1 VPGARSRITAF
12 GAPLA
17 AILSV
22 TAVLSLTAAL
32 SVTAI
37 AADPTAV
44 APALLTPSD
53 IAGRLRV
60 FALPGDYKLE
70 NALVTAVVRK
80 RDGFLTEFWPVR
92 PRLPTSDQLGTESDI
107 DGIWQIQP
115 IVYTLSDNKP
125 QPITIGR
132 VATRADAIETEGVID
147 VAGVRYRALTH
158 FRLDPRRAVLRITTS
173 FSVDGGGPGGPI
185 GLGDL
190 VKWGNVP
197 YVVEGISPPRM
208 TYRGP
213 ARWIGR
219 RGAAGDLLLRRS
231 DGERLF
237 LDYSARFRGF
247 QGAIHALYH
256 RGPIPTGKPVSV
268 TRELAYEPLPT
279 PRPAETGTTANLTLK
294 VRDEAGAPLAAKL
307 RIDRDGSTDPL
318 FEDDGGL
325 DGADRFAWTGNG
337 ELERELVPGR
347 YKLLVTSGI
356 ERNAK
361 SFTVNLRAG
370 QRQALEARLTRAIA
384 TPGWISGDLHLHQA
398 PSVDADISLPI
409 RVISVAAEGVELAV
423 ATDHYVV
430 TDLAPTVAFLRARGA
445 LSSKL
450 LTVPGTEVSTVGRR
464 FGHFNVFPLTPERN
478 VVFDNTTPS
487 ELFADARRKSPG
499 GVLQVNHPR
508 WDEKLGY
515 FTYVALDE
523 NTGEPRRPGWDPNF
537 DLLEVYNGDDAKE
550 LKDVKK
556 VFLDWIHLLGRGH
569 RYVATGSSDSHNLAF
584 LDPGLPRTMIRHGIG
599 TSDATDVDVSPASV
613 LHALKAGR
621 VTVTSGP
628 ILEATVNGRGPGE
641 TATGVGKRAR
651 LEVRVQAAP
660 WVDVASLS
668 VLLGGQGRLL
678 HWVPVPRT
686 GQPQRLRRIFDIPVE
701 SKTFVIVAAE
711 GERPLPNASRDGT
724 LPFAFTNPI
733 WLEP

>member
-1 VPGARSRITAF
+1 MRPVWH
-12 GAPLA
+12 
-17 AILSV
+17 
-22 TAVLSLTAAL
+22 AVLGFSA
-32 SVTAI
+32 AI
-37 AADPTAV
+37 AALAWLRAIAANPQAV
-44 APALLTPSD
+44 APGVLTQQD
-53 IAGRLRV
+53 IGTRLRV

-70 NALVTAVVRK
+70 NSLVTAVVRK
-80 RDGFLTEFWPVR
+80 RDGYLTEFWPVR
-92 PRLPTSDQLGTESDI
+92 PRVPTSDQLGTESDI
-107 DGIWQIQP
+107 DGIWQVQP

-125 QPITIGR
+125 QPIPIGR
-132 VATRADAIETEGVID
+132 VAALADAIETEGVVD
-147 VAGVRYRALTH
+147 VAGVKYRALTQY
-158 FRLDPRRAVLRITTS
+158 RLDARRAVLRISST
-173 FSVDGGGPGGPI
+173 FSVDGGGAGGPI

-190 VKWGNVP
+190 IKWGNVP
-197 YVVEGISPPRM
+197 YVVEGLSQPRM

-256 RGPIPTGKPVSV
+256 RGAIPAGRPVSV
-268 TRELAYEPLPT
+268 TRELAYEPLPA
-279 PRPAETGTTANLTLK
+279 PRPTASGATATLQLK
-294 VRDEAGAPLAAKL
+294 IRDEAGAQLAAKL
-307 RIDRDGSTDPL
+307 RIDRDGSDQPL

-325 DGADRFAWTGNG
+325 DGADRFVWTGNG
-337 ELERELVPGR
+337 EIERELAPGR

-361 SFTVNLRAG
+361 SFMVNLRAG
-370 QRQALEARLTRAIA
+370 QRQTLEARLARAIA
-384 TPGWISGDLHLHQA
+384 TPGWISADLHLHQA

-409 RVISVAAEGVELAV
+409 RVVSVAAEGVELAV

-430 TDLAPTVAFLRARGA
+430 TDLAPTVAFLRERGV
-445 LSSKL
+445 LSNKM
-450 LTVPGTEVSTVGRR
+450 LTVAGTEVSTVGHR
-464 FGHFNVFPLTPERN
+464 FGHFNVFPLSPERN
-478 VVFDNTTPS
+478 VIYDSTTPS

-523 NTGEPRRPGWDPNF
+523 HTAEPRRPGWDPRF

-556 VFLDWIHLLGRGH
+556 VLFDWIHLLGRGH

-584 LDPGLPRTMIRHGIG
+584 LDPGLPRTMIRHGVG
-599 TSDATDVDVSPASV
+599 TSDATDLDVPADGV
-613 LHALKAGR
+613 LQALKAGR

-628 ILEATVNGRGPGE
+628 IIEASVGGRGPGE

-660 WVDVASLS
+660 WVDVASVS
-668 VLLGGQGRLL
+668 VLLGGEGKLL
-678 HWVPVPRT
+678 HWAPVPRT
-686 GQPQRLRRIFDIPVE
+686 GQALRLRRTFDIPVE
-701 SKTFVIVAAE
+701 GKTFVIVAAE
-711 GERPLPNASRDGT
+711 GERALPNASRDGT
-724 LPFAFTNPI
+724 VPFAFTNPI

>member
-1 VPGARSRITAF
+1 MPGATSRATGLGTPI
-12 GAPLA
+12 A
-17 AILSV
+17 AVVSV
-22 TAVLSLTAAL
+22 TAVLSF
-32 SVTAI
+32 TAI
-37 AADPTAV
+37 AADPPERV
-44 APALLTPSD
+44 APGLLTRND
-53 IAGRLRV
+53 IGNKLRV

-70 NALVTAVVRK
+70 NSLVTAVVRK
-80 RDGFLTEFWPVR
+80 RDGSLTEFWPAR
-92 PRLPTSDQLGTESDI
+92 PRIPTSDQLGTESDI
-107 DGIWQIQP
+107 DGLWQVQP
-115 IVYTLSDNKP
+115 ILYTLSDNKP
-125 QPITIGR
+125 QPITIAR
-132 VATRADAIETEGVID
+132 VTALADAIETEGVID
-147 VAGVRYRALTH
+147 IAGVRYRALTH
-158 FRLDPRRAVLRITTS
+158 YRLDPRRAVLKITTA

-190 VKWGNVP
+190 VKWGNAP
-197 YVVEGISPPRM
+197 YIVEGLSQPRM

-237 LDYSARFRGF
+237 LDYSARLRGF

-256 RGPIPTGKPVSV
+256 RGAIPAGKPVSV
-268 TRELAYEPLPT
+268 TRELAFETLPT
-279 PRPAETGTTANLTLK
+279 PRAAAPAATAVLQLK
-294 VRDEAGAPLAAKL
+294 VRDEAGAPLAAKA
-307 RIDRDGSTDPL
+307 RIDREGATEPL

-325 DGADRFAWTGNG
+325 DGADRFGWTGNG
-337 ELERELVPGR
+337 ELERELAPGR

-356 ERNAK
+356 ERNAQ
-361 SFTVNLRAG
+361 SFVIDLRAG
-370 QRQALEARLTRAIA
+370 QRRTLEAKLARAIA
-384 TPGWISGDLHLHQA
+384 TPGWISADLHLHQV
-398 PSVDADISLPI
+398 PSVDADISLPA

-430 TDLAPTVAFLRARGA
+430 TDLAPTVAYLRERGV

-450 LTVPGTEVSTVGRR
+450 LTVRGCEVSTVGHR

-499 GVLQVNHPR
+499 GLLQVNHPR

-523 NTGEPRRPGWDPNF
+523 NTAEPRRAGWDPNF

-556 VFLDWIHLLGRGH
+556 VFFDWIHLLGRGH

-584 LDPGLPRTMIRHGIG
+584 LDPGLPRTLIRHGAG
-599 TSDATDVDVSPASV
+599 SSDAADLDAPIDGV
-613 LHALKAGR
+613 LQALKAGR
-621 VTVTSGP
+621 VTVSSGP
-628 ILEATVNGRGPGE
+628 IIEASINGKGPGE
-641 TATGVGKRAR
+641 TASGVGKRAR

-660 WVDVASLS
+660 WIDVAALS
-668 VLLGGQGRLL
+668 VLLGGDAKLI
-678 HWVPVPRT
+678 HWVPVPRS
-686 GQPQRLRRIFDIPVE
+686 GKPLRLQRAFDVPVE
-701 SKTFVIVAAE
+701 GKSFVIVAAE
-711 GERPLPNASRDGT
+711 GERPLPNVSRDGT
-724 LPFAFTNPI
+724 VPFAFTNPI

>member
-1 VPGARSRITAF
+1 VRGVRAAALGF
-12 GAPLA
+12 GATIA
-17 AILSV
+17 AITTLL
-22 TAVLSLTAAL
+22 AF
-32 SVTAI
+32 
-37 AADPTAV
+37 AADPPAV
-44 APALLTPSD
+44 APTLVTLND
-53 IAGRLRV
+53 VGKLRV

-70 NALVTAVVRK
+70 NSLVAAVVRK
-80 RDGFLTEFWPVR
+80 RDGFLTEFWPIR

-107 DGIWQIQP
+107 DGIWLVQP

-125 QPITIGR
+125 QTLTIAR
-132 VATRADAIETEGVID
+132 VTALADAIETEGVVD

-158 FRLDPRRAVLRITTS
+158 YRLDARRALLRITTS

-197 YVVEGISPPRM
+197 YVVEGLSPARM

-219 RGAAGDLLLRRS
+219 RGAAGDLVLRRG
-231 DGERLF
+231 DAQAFF

-256 RGPIPTGKPVSV
+256 RGAIPAGRPVSV
-268 TRELAYEPLPT
+268 TRELAYEALPAQ
-279 PRPAETGTTANLTLK
+279 RPAARAATGTLEIK
-294 VRDEAGAPLAAKL
+294 VLDEAGAPLAAKL
-307 RIDRDGSTDPL
+307 RIDREGSTEPL

-325 DGADRFAWTGNG
+325 EGADRFVWTGNG
-337 ELERELVPGR
+337 QLERELAPGR

-361 SFTVNLRAG
+361 SFSVNLQAG
-370 QRQALEARLTRAIA
+370 KRRSLEARLARAIA

-409 RVISVAAEGVELAV
+409 RVVSVAAEGVELAV

-430 TDLAPTVAFLRARGA
+430 TDLAPTVIFLRERGV

-464 FGHFNVFPLTPERN
+464 FGHFNVFPLAPERN
-478 VVFDNTTPS
+478 VIFDNTTPS
-487 ELFADARRKSPG
+487 ELFADARRKSPD

-523 NTGEPRRPGWDPNF
+523 KTGEPRRAGWDPRF
-537 DLLEVYNGDDAKE
+537 DLLEVYNGDDAKA

-556 VFLDWIHLLGRGH
+556 VFFDWIHLLGRGQ

-599 TSDATDVDVSPASV
+599 TSDATDVDAPASAV
-613 LHALKAGR
+613 LQALKAGH

-628 ILEATVNGRGPGE
+628 IIEASVNGRGPGE
-641 TATGVGKRAR
+641 TATGTGKRAR

-668 VLLGGQGRLL
+668 VLVGGEGKLL

-686 GQPQRLRRIFDIPVE
+686 GQPLRLRRSFEIPIE
-701 SKTFVIVAAE
+701 NKTFVIVSAE
-711 GERPLPNASRDGT
+711 GERALPNASREGT
-724 LPFAFTNPI
+724 VPFAFTNPI